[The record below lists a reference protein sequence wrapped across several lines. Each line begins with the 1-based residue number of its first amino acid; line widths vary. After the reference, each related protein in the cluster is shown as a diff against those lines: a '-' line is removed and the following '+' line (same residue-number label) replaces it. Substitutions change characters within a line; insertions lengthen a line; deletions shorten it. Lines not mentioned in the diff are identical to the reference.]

1 MKVLM
6 INGSSRNNGCTRAA
20 LDIMAETFKEEGI
33 ETEEQYSEMERLGI
47 NYIQGF
53 YFSKPLPEEEFIHFL
68 MTH

>member
-33 ETEEQYSEMERLGI
+33 YPFNLWEVKGE
-47 NYIQGF
+47 
-53 YFSKPLPEEEFIHFL
+53 
-68 MTH
+68 